1 MRVLGAGRSTSFR
14 PHGACVRAA
23 PVRATIDAM
32 SRSPAY
38 YARFPPPPPSHR
50 LPPPT
55 INIRPPRSPL
65 MSSTAITWIIIG
77 LIVLFVLWI
86 IMIYNGLVAL
96 RQRVNQAFSDIDVQ
110 TKQRHDL
117 IPNLVETVKGY
128 AAHERGTLEA
138 VVQARNAAVTAQAGG
153 VAAQAAA
160 ENVLSG
166 ALRQLF
172 ALSEAYPDLKANQ
185 NFQQLQTEL
194 SDIEN
199 KIAAARR
206 FFNNAVQ
213 EYNTGIQQFPAVL
226 MAGALGFTQKEFFDV
241 GVDERKVLE
250 QAPQVKF

>member
-1 MRVLGAGRSTSFR
+1 
-14 PHGACVRAA
+14 
-23 PVRATIDAM
+23 
-32 SRSPAY
+32 
-38 YARFPPPPPSHR
+38 
-50 LPPPT
+50 
-55 INIRPPRSPL
+55 
-65 MSSTAITWIIIG
+65 MSSTATTWIVIG
-77 LIVLFVLWI
+77 VIVVLVLWV
-86 IMIYNGLVAL
+86 IMIYNGLVAM
-96 RQRVNQAFSDIDVQ
+96 RQRVNQAFSDVDVQ

-128 AAHERGTLEA
+128 ASHERGTLEA

-160 ENVLSG
+160 ENMLSG

-185 NFQQLQTEL
+185 NFQQLQSEL
-194 SDIEN
+194 SDLEN

-213 EYNTGIQQFPAVL
+213 EYNTGIQQFPAAL
-226 MAGALGFTQKEFFDV
+226 FASSLGFQPKEFFDV
-241 GVDERKVLE
+241 GVEQRKQLE

>member
-1 MRVLGAGRSTSFR
+1 
-14 PHGACVRAA
+14 
-23 PVRATIDAM
+23 
-32 SRSPAY
+32 
-38 YARFPPPPPSHR
+38 
-50 LPPPT
+50 
-55 INIRPPRSPL
+55 
-65 MSSTAITWIIIG
+65 MSSTMTTWIIIG
-77 LIVLFVLWI
+77 AIVLLVVWI
-86 IMIYNGLVAL
+86 IMIYNGLVAM

-128 AAHERGTLEA
+128 ASHERGTLEA
-138 VVQARNAAVTAQAGG
+138 VVKARNAAVTAQSGG

-160 ENVLSG
+160 ENMLSG

-185 NFQQLQTEL
+185 NFQQLQSEL

-226 MAGALGFTQKEFFDV
+226 LAGSLGFTQKEFFDV
-241 GVDERKVLE
+241 GAEERKVLE